1 MKKNKLLLGYI
12 MVILSAV
19 IFGLMPLMTKV
30 IRGDGANSMTIVL
43 LRNLLSLPVLAI
55 LAFAQRKT
63 LKIPVKAL
71 PSMACA
77 ALMGCCLTPIF
88 LYISYEYLSAND
100 SVATVFHFIY
110 PAVVVLGGWVFLKE
124 KINKGVLL
132 SLLVCIVGICL
143 FYDPSKPLNMT
154 GAALALI
161 SGVTYAIYVLFL
173 SVFKYKQVNGFLFS
187 FYIALICSVVLIA
200 ICLVIGLLVP
210 EGTMIGNLF
219 ALQLPKSGVGWSMS
233 VFFALV
239 LNVGAVVLFQKG
251 TFLIGGQRASILSTM
266 EPVTSIVVSVVSGVV
281 IGVGS
286 WIGSVLVITSAV
298 MIAIFDSK
306 KK

>member
-1 MKKNKLLLGYI
+1 MKKNKLLLGYV

-19 IFGLMPLMTKV
+19 IFGMM
-30 IRGDGANSMTIVL
+30 
-43 LRNLLSLPVLAI
+43 RNLLSLPVLAI
-55 LAFAQRKT
+55 LAFVQNKT

-71 PSMACA
+71 PSMIGA

-110 PAVVVLGGWVFLKE
+110 PAVVVLGGWLFLKE

-143 FYDPSKPLNMT
+143 FYDPSKPLNLI
-154 GAALALI
+154 GAILALV

-187 FYIALICSVVLIA
+187 FYIATICSIVLLSV
-200 ICLVIGLLVP
+200 CLVIGVLVP
-210 EGTMIGNLF
+210 DGTMIGDLF
-219 ALQLPKSGVGWSMS
+219 ALQFPKSGVGWSMS
-233 VFFALV
+233 VFFSLV

-266 EPVTSIVVSVVSGVV
+266 EPVTSIVVSILSGVA

-286 WIGSVLVITSAV
+286 LIGSVLVITSTILIAV
-298 MIAIFDSK
+298 FDAK
-306 KK
+306 K

>member
-1 MKKNKLLLGYI
+1 MKKNKLLLGYV

-19 IFGLMPLMTKV
+19 IFGLMPLMTRV

-55 LAFAQRKT
+55 LAYAQSKT

-71 PSMACA
+71 PSMAGA

-110 PAVVVLGGWVFLKE
+110 PAVVVLGGWIFLKE

-154 GAALALI
+154 GAILALV

-187 FYIALICSVVLIA
+187 FYIATICSVVLLTV
-200 ICLVIGLLVP
+200 CLVMGAVFP
-210 EGTMIGNLF
+210 KGTMLGDLF

-233 VFFALV
+233 VFFSLV

-266 EPVTSIVVSVVSGVV
+266 EPVTSIVVSIGSGVV

-286 WIGSVLVITSAV
+286 LIGSVLVIASAV

-306 KK
+306 K

>member
-1 MKKNKLLLGYI
+1 MKKNKLFFGYV

-55 LAFAQRKT
+55 LAFAQSKT

-88 LYISYEYLSAND
+88 LYSSYEYLSAND
-100 SVATVFHFIY
+100 SVATVFHFVY

-132 SLLVCIVGICL
+132 SLLLCIVGICL

-154 GAALALI
+154 GAVLALI

-173 SVFKYKQVNGFLFS
+173 SVFMYKQVNGFLFS
-187 FYIALICSVVLIA
+187 FYISVICSVVLIVA
-200 ICLVIGLLVP
+200 CLVIGVLVP
-210 EGTMIGNLF
+210 KETMIGNLF
-219 ALQLPKSGVGWSMS
+219 ALQLPRSIVGWSMS
-233 VFFALV
+233 LFFALV

-266 EPVTSIVVSVVSGVV
+266 EPVTSIVVSVISGVI

-286 WIGSVLVITSAV
+286 WIGSALVIASAI
-298 MIAIFDSK
+298 MIAVFDSK